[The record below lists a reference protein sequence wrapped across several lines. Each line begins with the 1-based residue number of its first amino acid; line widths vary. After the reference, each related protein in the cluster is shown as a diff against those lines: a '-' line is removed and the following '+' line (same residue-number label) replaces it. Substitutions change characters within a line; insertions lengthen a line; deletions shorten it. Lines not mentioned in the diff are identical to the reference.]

1 MIEMMYPVVPLDA
14 VIRGT
19 VVATDMIEWAVL
31 VVDTGTHR
39 LYCLFYISLSF
50 LNLVKFWLWLKSCR
64 IFSEVMVLQAMVDHR
79 HLQATHLPTSLTYIQ
94 AVDM

>member
-31 VVDTGTHR
+31 VVDT
-39 LYCLFYISLSF
+39 
-50 LNLVKFWLWLKSCR
+50 
-64 IFSEVMVLQAMVDHR
+64 EVMVLQAMVDHR
-79 HLQATHLPTSLTYIQ
+79 HRQATHLPTSLTYIQ
-94 AVDM
+94 AVDMQTNAIPVS

>member
-50 LNLVKFWLWLKSCR
+50 L
-64 IFSEVMVLQAMVDHR
+64 I
-79 HLQATHLPTSLTYIQ
+79 
-94 AVDM
+94 